1 MSQKAAVQK
10 PSERT
15 WTIPCG
21 FVTEDGGLWVDQPGL
36 LGEGLGEL
44 AAIIRR
50 CGGVAQLGAIREE
63 LPVAPHTN
71 AAPAVSLVTTSVF
84 VRWQSFSPATTKA
97 TEDSAGQPSE
107 APSS

>member
-1 MSQKAAVQK
+1 MSQKAAGPQK

-21 FVTEDGGLWVDQPGL
+21 FLIEETNEWVDQPAL

-44 AAIIRR
+44 AGIIRR
-50 CGGVAQLGAIREE
+50 CGGVCQIGAIREE
-63 LPVAPHTN
+63 LPVASHTN
-71 AAPAVSLVTTSVF
+71 APASVQLVTTSVF
-84 VRWQSFSPATTKA
+84 VRWQSFSPATVKA
-97 TEDSAGQPSE
+97 EKPADE